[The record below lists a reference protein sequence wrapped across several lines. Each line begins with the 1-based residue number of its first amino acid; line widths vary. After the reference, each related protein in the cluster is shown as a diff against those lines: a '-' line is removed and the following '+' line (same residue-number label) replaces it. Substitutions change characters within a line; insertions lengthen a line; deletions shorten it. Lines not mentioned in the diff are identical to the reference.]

1 MFTLIAHKYDRRA
14 GSRRSVTS
22 SSLMSG
28 PLPKSR
34 RAIYLLFAA
43 AMILW
48 IGAVIHPVKA
58 RAGSEPVIKVLVNEG
73 KGQVLFRGKKL
84 QVLRLSDNRWTAIVG
99 GLSRASVS
107 YRNGLV
113 ALDGTSVREGQLAVH
128 SKSGTV
134 TVSGRKYKGRIL
146 ILPDGGGLAVVNE
159 VPLEKYLA
167 GLVNAEISSKWP
179 MEAVKAQV
187 VAARTYA
194 LYKMGRSE
202 EFYHLR
208 SDVSD
213 QVYLGAAAEDK
224 RALKA
229 VRSTRGEVLK
239 YGNDLIPAFYHSNCG
254 GRTAD
259 AADVWGVPHPALKST
274 QCSFCSDAP
283 YGHWR
288 LTLSWAELQK
298 AINGLYPGTGRVK
311 SITVRK
317 RSGDGR
323 VTILSVVTE
332 KSRILVDSGDFRK
345 EVGYDRLP
353 STLFRLG
360 GGGGNVIF
368 EGRGFG
374 HGVGFCQWG
383 AKGAAEKGWDYVRI
397 LGKFYRDAVINKVY

>member
-1 MFTLIAHKYDRRA
+1 MSDFLPESGRHKYF
-14 GSRRSVTS
+14 
-22 SSLMSG
+22 
-28 PLPKSR
+28 
-34 RAIYLLFAA
+34 LLATV
-43 AMILW
+43 MILW
-48 IGAVIHPVKA
+48 IGAVIYPVKA
-58 RAGSEPVIKVLVNEG
+58 RAGSEPVIKVLVNEN
-73 KGQVLFRGKKL
+73 KRQVLLRGKKL
-84 QVLRLSDNRWTAIVG
+84 QVLRVSDNKRTAIVG
-99 GLSRASVS
+99 RLSRASVS

-134 TVSGRKYKGRIL
+134 TVNGREYKGRIL

-194 LYKMGRSE
+194 LYKMGKSE
-202 EFYHLR
+202 EFYHLK

-224 RALKA
+224 RAIKA

-239 YGNDLIPAFYHSNCG
+239 YGNELIPAFYHSNCG
-254 GRTAD
+254 GKTAD
-259 AADVWGVPHPALKST
+259 ATDVWGVPHPALKST

-288 LTLSWAELQK
+288 LTLNWAELQK

-323 VTILSVVTE
+323 VTILAVVTG
-332 KSRILVDSGDFRK
+332 KGRILVDSGDFRK
-345 EVGYDRLP
+345 EVGYNRLP
-353 STLFRLG
+353 STLFRMG
-360 GGGGNVIF
+360 GGDGKVIF

-374 HGVGFCQWG
+374 HGVGLCQWG
-383 AKGAAEKGWDYVRI
+383 AKGASERGWDYARI
-397 LGKFYRDAVINKVY
+397 LGKYYRNAVVNRVY

>member
-1 MFTLIAHKYDRRA
+1 
-14 GSRRSVTS
+14 
-22 SSLMSG
+22 
-28 PLPKSR
+28 
-34 RAIYLLFAA
+34 
-43 AMILW
+43 MILW
-48 IGAVIHPVKA
+48 IGAVIYPVKA
-58 RAGSEPVIKVLVNEG
+58 RAGSEPVIKVLVNES
-73 KGQVLFRGKKL
+73 KGQVLVRGKKL
-84 QVLRLSDNRWTAIVG
+84 QVLKLSDNRWNAIVG
-99 GLSRASVS
+99 RLSRASVS

-113 ALDGTSVREGQLAVH
+113 ALDGTSVREGQLAVR

-134 TVSGRKYKGRIL
+134 TVNGRKYKGRIL

-194 LYKMGRSE
+194 LYKMGKSE

-213 QVYLGAAAEDK
+213 QVYLGAAVEDE

-254 GRTAD
+254 GITAD

-274 QCSFCSDAP
+274 ECNFCGEAP
-283 YGHWR
+283 YGHWK
-288 LTLSWAELQK
+288 LTVSWAELEK
-298 AINGLYPGTGRVK
+298 AINGLYPEAGRVK

-317 RSGDGR
+317 RSRDGR
-323 VTILSVVTE
+323 VTILTVVTG
-332 KSRILVDSGDFRK
+332 KGRILVDSGDFRK
-345 EVGYDRLP
+345 EMGYVRLP

-360 GGGGNVIF
+360 GGGGNVVF

-374 HGVGFCQWG
+374 HGVGLCQWG
-383 AKGAAEKGWDYVRI
+383 AKGASERGWDYVRI
-397 LGKFYRDAVINKVY
+397 LGKYYRNAVIDRVY

>member
-1 MFTLIAHKYDRRA
+1 MPE
-14 GSRRSVTS
+14 SRR
-22 SSLMSG
+22 
-28 PLPKSR
+28 P
-34 RAIYLLFAA
+34 IYFLLAA

-58 RAGSEPVIKVLVNEG
+58 RAGSEPVIKVLVNES
-73 KGQVLFRGKKL
+73 KEQVLFRGKKL

-194 LYKMGRSE
+194 LYKMGKSE
-202 EFYHLR
+202 GFYHLR

-239 YGNDLIPAFYHSNCG
+239 YGNELIPAFYHSNCG
-254 GRTAD
+254 GITAD

-274 QCSFCSDAP
+274 ECSFCSDAP

-323 VTILSVVTE
+323 VTILAVVTE
-332 KSRILVDSGDFRK
+332 KGRILVDSGDFRK

-353 STLFRLG
+353 STLFRMG
-360 GGGGNVIF
+360 GGDGNVIF

-374 HGVGFCQWG
+374 HGVGLCQWG
-383 AKGAAEKGWDYVRI
+383 AKGASERGWDYVRI
-397 LGKFYRDAVINKVY
+397 LGKFYRDAVVKRVY